1 MDEMPKVVEAI
12 KKSLP
17 DLNHTRKVELYNN
30 TVPLLKKAIE
40 AGIRDDIIKCA
51 NTCLCCLEAVILDHT
66 LSDVFETMMSEA
78 VKAMKEGE
86 KWRDAALRLLKKRHP
101 DLNPNSDIEGQRE
114 LDISIPCI
122 EDFGDYC
129 AFTGLSAHLNNLND
143 IVNYYNDLSYYKN
156 SVDSM
161 VEVLETGMQ
170 IRKFLEK
177 NPGFPQDEL
186 RDEFKID
193 NTVINKLCQKMEKY
207 KIIRREKAGN
217 TFTLTILAGMQ

>member
-1 MDEMPKVVEAI
+1 MDEMPKIIEAI

-17 DLNHTRKVELYNN
+17 TLSHTGKVELYNN

-66 LSDVFETMMSEA
+66 LSEVFETMMSEA
-78 VKAMKEGE
+78 VKAMKENE
-86 KWRDAALRLLKKRHP
+86 KWQDAALRLLKKRYP

-114 LDISIPCI
+114 LDIAIPCI
-122 EDFGDYC
+122 EDYGDYC
-129 AFTGLSAHLNNLND
+129 AFTGLAAQLNSLND
-143 IVNYYNDLSYYKN
+143 IVSYYNDLSYYKN
-156 SVDSM
+156 AVDNM
-161 VEVLETGMQ
+161 IEVLEAGMQ

-207 KIIRREKAGN
+207 KIIKREKTGN
-217 TFTLTILAGMQ
+217 TFALTVLAGLR